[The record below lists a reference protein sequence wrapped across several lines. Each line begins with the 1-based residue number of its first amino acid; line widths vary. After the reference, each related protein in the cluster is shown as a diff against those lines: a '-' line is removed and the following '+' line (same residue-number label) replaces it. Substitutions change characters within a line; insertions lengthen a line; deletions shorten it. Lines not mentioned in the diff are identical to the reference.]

1 MTADE
6 VRASMQIAPE
16 APSTGPAVYQRIAD
30 VSAELARVGVAKTS
44 KNEQQGYRF
53 RGIDAM
59 YNALAPLLAK
69 HGLVILPRFLSRTVT
84 ERTTAKGGVL
94 FYVVVDVEFD
104 FVAAVDG
111 SRHAIR
117 LYGEAMDSGDKATNK
132 AMSAAYKYAVMQAFC
147 IPTEGDNDADA
158 TTHEV
163 VATAPKGFED
173 WWMDL
178 QAVAEHGIEA
188 LRAAWK
194 QSSEERRNYLTTT
207 NNKEWEALK
216 KRAGAVVAPVVPA

>member
-1 MTADE
+1 MSKVE
-6 VRASMQIAPE
+6 PSAPVVP
-16 APSTGPAVYQRIAD
+16 AAAVYPAIAA
-30 VSAELARVGVAKTS
+30 VSADLAKSGVAKTS
-44 KNEQQGYRF
+44 KNEQQGYQF

-69 HGLVILPRFLSRTVT
+69 HGLVILPRFLARTVT
-84 ERTTAKGGVL
+84 ERVTAKGGVL
-94 FYVVVDVEFD
+94 FAVVVEVEFD
-104 FVAAVDG
+104 FVAAADG
-111 SRHAIR
+111 SRHALR

-163 VATAPKGFED
+163 VAEAPPGFD
-173 WWMDL
+173 KWWSDL
-178 QAVAEHGIEA
+178 QAVALQGLDA

-194 QSSEERRNYLTTT
+194 QSNPACREHLTAT
-207 NNKEWEALK
+207 NSQGWEAV
-216 KRAGAVVAPVVPA
+216 KRKAAGTGAAA